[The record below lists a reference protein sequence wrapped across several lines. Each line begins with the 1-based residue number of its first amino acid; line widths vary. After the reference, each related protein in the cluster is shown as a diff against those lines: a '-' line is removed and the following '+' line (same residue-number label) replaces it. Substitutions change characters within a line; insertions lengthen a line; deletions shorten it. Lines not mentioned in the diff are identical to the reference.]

1 MVNLDKSE
9 LKKGDSSTSYS
20 VVTRSGPMNDFD
32 SAILNLKNKLGHKA
46 PEKTY
51 SFVSHAE
58 AINHLQKIIQERLS
72 IGYEIVSVEKEN
84 QVPILKEIS
93 ASDRK
98 QQSENE
104 KILKLIGEI
113 EVDTMNSISHS
124 KRETNNLSEISVNQL
139 ENLRKRPPAS
149 ISQLLECRP
158 NGGSHSVNVLS
169 ISGSKQSAKGSTK
182 EVEQSPML
190 SQSIIKVMF
199 NSKSKTKDQ
208 NIMLSEVLSTAQKI
222 DNTHEDNQKIE
233 QTPSEQYFITCD
245 SNQVST
251 HKSIQRESPHEQEI
265 ERIPEYEFSP
275 LDDLEQEDINEIY
288 DRHSHSNVLFDGL
301 SIPDEEN
308 DEAAQAIADYDIDI
322 EQRRKI
328 IDYSII
334 FSKNLGTTR

>member
-1 MVNLDKSE
+1 
-9 LKKGDSSTSYS
+9 
-20 VVTRSGPMNDFD
+20 MNDFD

-139 ENLRKRPPAS
+139 ENLK
-149 ISQLLECRP
+149 
-158 NGGSHSVNVLS
+158 
-169 ISGSKQSAKGSTK
+169 
-182 EVEQSPML
+182 
-190 SQSIIKVMF
+190 
-199 NSKSKTKDQ
+199 KTTSLDKPTPG
-208 NIMLSEVLSTAQKI
+208 V
-222 DNTHEDNQKIE
+222 
-233 QTPSEQYFITCD
+233 QT
-245 SNQVST
+245 
-251 HKSIQRESPHEQEI
+251 
-265 ERIPEYEFSP
+265 
-275 LDDLEQEDINEIY
+275 
-288 DRHSHSNVLFDGL
+288 
-301 SIPDEEN
+301 
-308 DEAAQAIADYDIDI
+308 
-322 EQRRKI
+322 QRRKPFSEC
-328 IDYSII
+328 SIYFWVKAKRKRVNQRGRAKSDA
-334 FSKNLGTTR
+334 FSEYHQGHV